1 MLHYLGTLS
10 FTRLLELLYLRL
22 PIVLWVKAQYL
33 PSLLDTDQSL
43 SRILGLWIIV
53 DTREDLL
60 D

>member
-1 MLHYLGTLS
+1 MLHYLDTLS

-53 DTREDLL
+53 DTGEDLL